1 MNVSPDYDKLKNS
14 ISTIHLYVGDIKS
27 MNDIDMLD
35 YSTALNYSKVS
46 HSLFMSMHLSVSPHR
61 LLDASDY
68 GVIN

>member
-46 HSLFMSMHLSVSPHR
+46 PNSDLYTYVCTQSGLVS
-61 LLDASDY
+61 A
-68 GVIN
+68 IEQ